1 MRPRFRTW
9 LTPILIVIPATAL
22 AVEGPTPARI
32 EGAIRRAIP
41 LLEKGA
47 RGFAE
52 QRDCFSCHH
61 QTLPVVALETARAR
75 GFEVDPKVVKEQLD
89 HTTADLK
96 GAIESYRKGS
106 GQGGGVTRAG
116 YALWA
121 LEAGGATPDETTAAV
136 AEFLLT
142 RDAKKGYWRSSSRR
156 PPSEIS
162 HFTATYVA
170 LRGLKAFATPEQ
182 KAKAEARVA
191 AAREWLVQN
200 RGEET
205 EDRVFRLRALKLA
218 GTSAEDVDEAAR
230 DLLDRQREDGGWGQ
244 LDVATTSDAYAT
256 GTALVALHDVGAL
269 ATDAPAYR
277 RGLEFLLTTQE
288 PDGSW
293 HVVTRS
299 RPFQIY
305 LETGFPHGKDQFIS
319 MAATG
324 WATTA
329 LALSC
334 PPRAK

>member
-1 MRPRFRTW
+1 MTV
-9 LTPILIVIPATAL
+9 IVVPVVAR
-22 AVEGPTPARI
+22 AVEEPTKQRI
-32 EGAIRRAIP
+32 EGAIRKAIP

-61 QTLPVVALETARAR
+61 QTMPVVALATARGR
-75 GFEVDPKVVKEQLD
+75 GFEVDTKVIQEQVD

-96 GAIESYRKGS
+96 KAIESYRKGS

-121 LEAGGATPDETTAAV
+121 LEAGGAKPDETTAAV

-170 LRGLKAFATPEQ
+170 LLGLKAFATPEQ
-182 KAKAEARVA
+182 GDRAEARVA
-191 AAREWLVQN
+191 AAREWLISN
-200 RGEET
+200 RGDDT

-218 GTSAEDVDEAAR
+218 GAPAEDVALSAR

-244 LDVATTSDAYAT
+244 LDDSTKSDAYAT
-256 GTALVALHDVGAL
+256 GSTLVALHDVGAL
-269 ATDAPAYR
+269 AADAPAYR
-277 RGLEFLLTTQE
+277 RGLSFLLDDQQA
-288 PDGSW
+288 DGSW
-293 HVVTRS
+293 HVATRS
-299 RPFQIY
+299 RPFQVY

-329 LALSC
+329 LALAC
-334 PPRAK
+334 PPVPK